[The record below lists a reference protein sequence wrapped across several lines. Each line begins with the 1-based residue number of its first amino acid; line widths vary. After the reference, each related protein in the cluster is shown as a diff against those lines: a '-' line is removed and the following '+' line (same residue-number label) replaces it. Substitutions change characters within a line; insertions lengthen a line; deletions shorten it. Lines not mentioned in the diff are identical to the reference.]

1 MPQFDAWTIDWRV
14 GEATGRSGSLWL
26 LQEIEIQS
34 SSWIFVLG
42 KWFYSL
48 WHFLLGGACM
58 EDRHVLFVIKIQ
70 IVFVLVLK
78 GGSVTSMP

>member
-1 MPQFDAWTIDWRV
+1 
-14 GEATGRSGSLWL
+14 
-26 LQEIEIQS
+26 
-34 SSWIFVLG
+34 
-42 KWFYSL
+42 
-48 WHFLLGGACM
+48 M